1 VSPDQQH
8 LALLT
13 ASSRLI
19 YIPFFERAIY
29 RQAKLYDIAIDIQLG
44 SSSSASVYLA
54 YGCKS
59 NPRISVVTD
68 SGVFLIAPYFNSSSE
83 REVDLTIHRVTPF
96 FLDPDRLEL
105 VTCLMM
111 SDTGLWLTW
120 ARGADADDTP
130 EAERAMYAALLQG
143 RWASELEAQKQEEAI
158 LDVLDEPSS
167 DEEEGATVSTRSVV
181 EERQRK
187 DVWQRRGDG
196 KYAWES
202 VTDDAKKQAWI
213 LFEWKF
219 VRGLKAPPEIKSESH
234 CASMLAELMTRLQPG
249 RMVTLRS

>member
-1 VSPDQQH
+1 M
-8 LALLT
+8 LT

-19 YIPFFERAIY
+19 FIPFFERVIY

-44 SSSSASVYLA
+44 SSTSASVYLA

-68 SGVFLIAPYFNSSSE
+68 TGVFLIAPYFNSVSE
-83 REVDLTIHRVTPF
+83 REVDLTVHRVTPF

-120 ARGADADDTP
+120 ARGAGTDDTP

-143 RWASELEAQKQEEAI
+143 RWASELKEQKREKAI

-167 DEEEGATVSTRSVV
+167 DEEEDGMLSTRSMV

-187 DVWQRRGDG
+187 DVWQRRDDG

-202 VTDDAKKQAWI
+202 STDDAKKQAWS

-219 VRGLKAPPEIKSESH
+219 IRGLKTPPEIRSESYH
-234 CASMLAELMTRLQPG
+234 VISPRLD
-249 RMVTLRS
+249 